1 MKRQLIVLV
10 AILTLAPSVIA
21 TRSAASPTQHSA
33 AIEPQAQDKHMME
46 MHQTMMAKM
55 HAADAAL
62 DRLVA
67 AMNAATGEA
76 KVAAMASLLTR
87 MVQQQETMH
96 EDMQE
101 SMKTMMAQCS
111 MSKDAATHEHNP

>member
-10 AILTLAPSVIA
+10 AILTLVPSVTA
-21 TRSAASPTQHSA
+21 TRSAASPTQHGA
-33 AIEPQAQDKHMME
+33 AIEPKTRDNHMME

-62 DRLVA
+62 VRLVA
-67 AMNAATGEA
+67 AMNSATGEA
-76 KVAAMASLLTR
+76 KVAAIASLLTR
-87 MVQQQETMH
+87 MVQQQATMH

-101 SMKTMMAQCS
+101 TMKTMMAQCS
-111 MSKDAATHEHNP
+111 MMKDAGAHEHKP